1 MKRIMAFVLSVLIL
15 LGYTNAL
22 AANGLKWRKYWLELL
37 APVQQYDFDQY
48 LSLLDTFHSEHPKLM
63 NDDAYSS
70 LRMLGETC
78 GEILARFVREEDPFE
93 QSFKLM
99 PLSLSEVGEDEQVV
113 PHMNGTKASFS
124 MVTIAQKWW
133 LAATE
138 AIFLSNAGDRVS
150 VTLKLSD
157 RTLEYTKSGD
167 YMEISTAVFGYS
179 LKSWE
184 TLLENDQ
191 MTSIQVRYYGDNKKT
206 YDYILT
212 ENEVQAFRDVL
223 SISSAQKQLSDAL
236 QEWCRSI
243 ETIDE

>member
-1 MKRIMAFVLSVLIL
+1 MKRIVAFVLLVSVL
-15 LGYTNAL
+15 LGCTNAL

-48 LSLLDTFHSEHPKLM
+48 LLLLDAFHSEHPKLM

-70 LRMLGETC
+70 LRMLGEIC
-78 GEILARFVREEDPFE
+78 GEISSRFVREEDPFE

-99 PLSLSEVGEDEQVV
+99 PLSLSEVGEDEQIV

-133 LAATE
+133 LAAKE

-167 YMEISTAVFGYS
+167 YMEISTSVFGYD

-184 TLLENDQ
+184 TLLTNEKL
-191 MTSIQVRYYGDNKKT
+191 TSIQVRYYGDDKKT
-206 YDYILT
+206 YDYLLT

-223 SISSAQKQLSDAL
+223 TISTTQKQLSDAL

-243 ETIDE
+243 ETVDE